1 MEIYVLTYFI
11 FSIENESLTFSRV
24 GDSGESPSRHHHQD
38 QPILESGRHDTPSGV
53 KLTNEINPALTISA
67 TF

>member
-1 MEIYVLTYFI
+1 MNMFVF
-11 FSIENESLTFSRV
+11 FPFENELVTFSRV
-24 GDSGESPSRHHHQD
+24 GDSGESPSSHHHQD